1 MCLPQ
6 GPWAGDSC
14 SRSSWAYRTHR
25 GMCVYVREKAN
36 SSCLRSGRPVLPG
49 AQVCPHWHTRS
60 HICGLRKNTRRPS
73 PTPADSPPAPS
84 LCALLVPFVR
94 QAQKPGPGQVCSR
107 RAVTCWAMSAELLGP
122 RRSSFSGEGNAR
134 KVETSAGGGEDS
146 AEAGS

>member
-6 GPWAGDSC
+6 GPWQETVVLEAAGPTEHIEGSL
-14 SRSSWAYRTHR
+14 
-25 GMCVYVREKAN
+25 GMCVHVREKAN

-49 AQVCPHWHTRS
+49 AQVCPHGRTRS
-60 HICGLRKNTRRPS
+60 STHLRITRES
-73 PTPADSPPAPS
+73 PAALPHPADS
-84 LCALLVPFVR
+84 L
-94 QAQKPGPGQVCSR
+94 GTEVCGR
-107 RAVTCWAMSAELLGP
+107 GAVTCWAISTELLGP